1 MAKRSL
7 TQAAKA
13 PSKKTPLDLAEEHA
27 HTPTA
32 APTRSPT
39 PGRSTDRM
47 SISLLT
53 EERTA
58 LEDRADHFRR
68 AGRRDLKAS
77 RLARIAFEMLF
88 DASDEEVLQIAD
100 RVPNLEMRRVQRI

>member
-1 MAKRSL
+1 MAKRNLS
-7 TQAAKA
+7 QAAKK
-13 PSKKTPLDLAEEHA
+13 PRKKTPLDLAEEHA
-27 HTPTA
+27 HTPTVVA
-32 APTRSPT
+32 MRSPT

-47 SISLLT
+47 SISLLP

-68 AGRRDLKAS
+68 TGRRDLKAS

-88 DASDEEVLQIAD
+88 DASDEDVLQIAD
-100 RVPNLEMRRVQRI
+100 RVPNLETRRVRRI